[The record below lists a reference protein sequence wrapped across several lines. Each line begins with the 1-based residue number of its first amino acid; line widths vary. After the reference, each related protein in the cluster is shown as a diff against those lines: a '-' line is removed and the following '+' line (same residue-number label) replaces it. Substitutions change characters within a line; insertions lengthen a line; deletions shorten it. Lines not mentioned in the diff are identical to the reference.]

1 MRMKML
7 AACLGGLLSVG
18 SLVADPPK
26 KSCCARERNGQQG
39 QAVKA
44 EKLRCSV
51 TGQVVDTC
59 CCVQREGKLHCT
71 LAGKDVET
79 CCCQPVSGKNNSK

>member
-1 MRMKML
+1 M
-7 AACLGGLLSVG
+7 
-18 SLVADPPK
+18 ADPPK
-26 KSCCARERNGQQG
+26 KVCCAPERKVQQG
-39 QAVKA
+39 QEVKA
-44 EKLRCSV
+44 EKLRCSL

-79 CCCQPVSGKNNSK
+79 CCCRPVAGRHNPK

>member
-7 AACLGGLLSVG
+7 AACLGSLLSLG

-26 KSCCARERNGQQG
+26 KACCAPERKAQQG
-39 QAVKA
+39 QEVKA
-44 EKLRCSV
+44 EKLRCSL

-79 CCCQPVSGKNNSK
+79 CCCRPVSGRHNPK